1 MRMYDVVALG
11 ELLIDFVHQ
20 GNNDVGYPLMQGN
33 PGGAPG
39 NFLSTLSKFGAKT
52 GFLGKV
58 GSDRFGRMLVKTF
71 RDAGVETK
79 GILVDDRYFT
89 TLAFVTL
96 DDSGDREFSF
106 ARKPGADTML
116 TIDELPKDLVTETKV
131 FHFGTLS
138 MTGEPARSTTK
149 EAVRMAKEA
158 GAMITFD
165 PNLRRPL
172 WSSME
177 LAREQMLWGLRHADV
192 VKIGQDELE
201 FIFEGQDFKD
211 SAKKL
216 VEDFGVK
223 LVFAT
228 MGKEGCYF
236 INRQGSGQV
245 PTFQEVKT
253 IDTTGAGD
261 IFGGSAVYQVFAS
274 GVARSS
280 FPRKGLRKSSGL
292 PTPRHPCPP
301 QSTAA
306 SPASLPRKKWRRFSA
321 AACDKN
327 KNSLGR
333 CGAARELLRFSCY
346 FSLRDIRR

>member
-216 VEDFGVK
+216 VEDFG
-223 LVFAT
+223 
-228 MGKEGCYF
+228 
-236 INRQGSGQV
+236 
-245 PTFQEVKT
+245 
-253 IDTTGAGD
+253 
-261 IFGGSAVYQVFAS
+261 
-274 GVARSS
+274 
-280 FPRKGLRKSSGL
+280 
-292 PTPRHPCPP
+292 
-301 QSTAA
+301 
-306 SPASLPRKKWRRFSA
+306 
-321 AACDKN
+321 
-327 KNSLGR
+327 
-333 CGAARELLRFSCY
+333 
-346 FSLRDIRR
+346 